1 MKNAVM
7 HFKQCN
13 GTDSHYSS
21 SYWGKSCTS
30 NFTCFYY
37 LFQPQADHSRV
48 DDDDDDGDDGDNND
62 DDDDDNDDD
71 HSHNGGD
78 GFRLCVSLKGATLLQ
93 GVHHTLGVKAAYRHN
108 FE

>member
-21 SYWGKSCTS
+21 SYWGKSCIS

-48 DDDDDDGDDGDNND
+48 DDDDDDGDDDDNND
-62 DDDDDNDDD
+62 DDDETMMTIT
-71 HSHNGGD
+71 HTMVVM
-78 GFRLCVSLKGATLLQ
+78 GFASV
-93 GVHHTLGVKAAYRHN
+93 
-108 FE
+108 FP